1 VHEKGR
7 YVKLEP
13 ERATASV
20 RRVRRLALA
29 ALLLAPLCLAA
40 AAHAELVPGS
50 AGAADSLLATAPDG
64 SPRVAYVAADGG
76 VVVAARDA
84 TGTWTTARLPLP
96 PLAAPAIVG
105 LAQAPAGLVVLVEAS
120 DGSRL
125 VLAEQHGAAWSVR
138 TVATR
143 PAHGSL
149 GFGALAID
157 RSGRPLVAYA
167 TLLSSRKTSLR
178 LVHEDARG
186 RLVGEAV
193 TRDGFP
199 DSVDLPT
206 VAPVVLADGTV
217 RVVEAYSGAV
227 IEWARTKNGKSW
239 TGQFLFANSLAEPAG
254 TLHAVADPA
263 GGAWSAWTDLFP
275 TFAESQVILGE
286 NRDGQRTTVLDRHA
300 FLVGLAE
307 TPAGPEAAADDY
319 VSLPGGRTVYAGL
332 VLDAAGN
339 ALELAGNLEGYAVEP
354 SGAQQY
360 LLLDAAGVE
369 WFRSPTL
376 PTASVTLSAAADGA
390 AFELTGRVSGA
401 SAGSVEIDRETQAG
415 TQLAATVPLA
425 ADGTFSLADTPSV
438 RPLTYR
444 AVYRD
449 ANGIPVASLLRTV
462 LGA

>member
-1 VHEKGR
+1 MHEKGR
-7 YVKLEP
+7 YVKL
-13 ERATASV
+13 ANASV
-20 RRVRRLALA
+20 REVRRLALA
-29 ALLLAPLCLAA
+29 ALLLVPLWLAA
-40 AAHAELVPGS
+40 TGRADLVPGS

-84 TGTWTTARLPLP
+84 TGVWATQRPPLP

-105 LAQAPAGLVVLVEAS
+105 LAQAPAGLVVLVEAAN
-120 DGSRL
+120 GSRL
-125 VLAEQHGAAWSVR
+125 VLAEQHGAAWTVR
-138 TVATR
+138 TVASR

-149 GFGALAID
+149 GFGALALD

-167 TLLSSRKTSLR
+167 TLLSSRKTALR

-186 RLVGEAV
+186 RLLGEAV

-199 DSVDLPT
+199 ESVDLPT
-206 VAPVVLADGTV
+206 VAPVVLADGSV

-227 IEWARTKNGKSW
+227 IEWARTKSRKSW

-263 GGAWSAWTDLFP
+263 GGAWSAWTELFP

-300 FLVGLAE
+300 FVVGLAE
-307 TPAGPEAAADDY
+307 TATGPEAAADDY

-332 VLDAAGN
+332 VVDAAGN

-354 SGAQQY
+354 SGARQY
-360 LLLDAAGVE
+360 LLLDGAGVE
-369 WFRSPTL
+369 WFRSPTA
-376 PTASVTLSAAADGA
+376 PTASVSLSASADGA
-390 AFELTGRVSGA
+390 AFVLTGRVAGA
-401 SAGSVEIDRETQAG
+401 SGGAVEVDRETQSG
-415 TQLAATVPLA
+415 TQLVATVPLA
-425 ADGTFSLADTPSV
+425 ADGTFSLADTPPV

-449 ANGIPVASLLRTV
+449 ANGVPLAALVRGV
-462 LGA
+462 LGG